1 MDGLA
6 FIDGETCDLRDARV
20 PLLDRGYLM
29 GDGVFE
35 TLRTAQGRAFRVDD
49 HAERFRRGLR
59 ALGLDD
65 EIEDLFRD
73 AVAQLVAGGVP
84 LFGDDLY
91 LRINASTGVTED
103 LTGSDAGVTLT
114 GICRPFKPYPM
125 RYYTHGVQMVLSKR
139 RIEAPSATGGAK
151 PLSFLPYVMAR
162 REAHARTA
170 HDALLLNHGGR
181 VAEATTSNVFAF
193 HDGAVHAPGTDEG
206 AVDGVT
212 RGVVLDLLADA
223 GIEVRPTLEL
233 ETLRAS
239 EEVFVTNTTGGVVP
253 VTRFENQPIAGG
265 QKGELTTRL
274 GHAYE
279 DLVRGR

>member
-6 FIDGETCDLRDARV
+6 FIDGETCDVRDARV

-29 GDGVFE
+29 GDGIFE
-35 TLRTAQGRAFRVDD
+35 TLRTAHGEVFRIDD
-49 HAERFRRGLR
+49 HAARFRTGLR

-73 AVAQLVAGGVP
+73 AIARLVQEGIP
-84 LFGDDLY
+84 RFGDELY
-91 LRINASTGVTED
+91 LRINATTGVTEELD
-103 LTGSDAGVTLT
+103 GRDAGVTLT

-125 RYYTHGVQMVLSKR
+125 RYYTHGVHMIMSKR
-139 RIEAPSATGGAK
+139 RVESPSPTGGAK

-170 HDALLLNHGGR
+170 HDALLRNHAGR
-181 VAEATTSNVFAF
+181 PVEATTSNLFAL
-193 HDGAVHAPGTDEG
+193 HDDVVYAPGVEEG

-212 RGVVLDLLADA
+212 RGVVLELLRDA
-223 GIEVRPTLEL
+223 GITVRERLEL
-233 ETLRAS
+233 ETLPAAS
-239 EEVFVTNTTGGVVP
+239 EVFVTNTTGGVVP
-253 VTRFENQPIAGG
+253 VTRMEGRPVGDG
-265 QKGELTTRL
+265 HKGDLTTRL